1 MSRVRSA
8 LVLTMVFVLGAVL
21 AAAAVAQAA
30 EGAAAGRRGAGLM
43 GERTSLVGLVSLEQ
57 VQKELKLSDEQVGKV
72 KEAVEKLQAEL
83 REQSAAL
90 REITDPEARRAKRTE
105 LTDQLDRKVREQL
118 REVLSGEQMM
128 RLYQIRVQ
136 VGGPLYALNNPR
148 IADRLKLTDEQ
159 KQKAAELQKAT
170 QQKTAE
176 GRRGMAN
183 LSQEERR
190 QKTAELREITNKANA
205 EALGLLNADQK
216 EALEKMKGEE
226 FKLQSRRGQP

>member
-1 MSRVRSA
+1 M
-8 LVLTMVFVLGAVL
+8 
-21 AAAAVAQAA
+21 
-30 EGAAAGRRGAGLM
+30 M
-43 GERTSLVGLVSLEQ
+43 GEQTSLVGLLSLEQ

-72 KEAVEKLQAEL
+72 KEALQKLQAEL

-105 LTDQLDRKVREQL
+105 LTDQLDRKAREQL

-128 RLYQIRVQ
+128 RLYQIRIQ

-148 IADRLKLTDEQ
+148 IAERLKLTDEQ

-170 QQKTAE
+170 QQKTTEA
-176 GRRGMAN
+176 RRGMAN

-190 QKTAELREITNKANA
+190 QKTADLREITNKANA

-226 FKLQSRRGQP
+226 FKLPARRGQQ